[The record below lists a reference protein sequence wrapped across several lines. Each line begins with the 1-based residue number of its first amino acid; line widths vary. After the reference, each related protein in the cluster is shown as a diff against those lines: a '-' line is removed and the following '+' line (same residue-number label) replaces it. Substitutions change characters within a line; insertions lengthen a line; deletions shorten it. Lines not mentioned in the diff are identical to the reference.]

1 MMTELGQF
9 VEAALS
15 ITSWIAGMFSFG
27 GKPLTGA
34 GKKLAELAKRRG
46 IEGRAADGWA
56 REYEKVRDKECKGPA
71 AGQPDTREACWA
83 GQVERMVSQ
92 LSPPV
97 TLSEFEELRQAL
109 SGGGF
114 NLPGYPGS
122 STGGGVKWLPS
133 HLRVLP
139 LPGGPSINLPG
150 FPGGPA
156 GGGGGVLQAGMG
168 GGTAGLLLI
177 GAGLLFALSKPG
189 SRRR

>member
-1 MMTELGQF
+1 
-9 VEAALS
+9 
-15 ITSWIAGMFSFG
+15 
-27 GKPLTGA
+27 
-34 GKKLAELAKRRG
+34 
-46 IEGRAADGWA
+46 
-56 REYEKVRDKECKGPA
+56 
-71 AGQPDTREACWA
+71 
-83 GQVERMVSQ
+83 MVSQ
-92 LSPPV
+92 LNPPV

-109 SGGGF
+109 SSGGF